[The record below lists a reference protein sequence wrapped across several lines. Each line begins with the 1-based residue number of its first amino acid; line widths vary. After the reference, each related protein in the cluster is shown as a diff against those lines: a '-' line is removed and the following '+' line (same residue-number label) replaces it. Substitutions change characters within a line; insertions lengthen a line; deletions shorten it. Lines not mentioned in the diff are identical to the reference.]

1 MSSDDKILR
10 GGLIL
15 SGAFLCIAVM
25 CACVKFAPGLP
36 VGMVVLAQSI
46 VGFAFFSS
54 WILRH
59 GTSAVKT
66 SRVWLHIA
74 RAVSGVLSQALM
86 FVAIKK
92 MPLMN
97 AVLLGNAA
105 PLFIP
110 IFAWLALREPIT
122 RGVWISLLI
131 GFGGVLLILH
141 PSPEIWKEP
150 SALIALSAAVFGAI
164 ALVTIN
170 RLART
175 ESSNQILLYYF
186 SFSFL
191 ATMPLALAHWQPL
204 TIRATVCLFAIG
216 SLMALAQLLFLL
228 AYHYASASRIAP
240 FNYSVVVFSGL
251 IGWLVWKNV
260 PGWPSVC
267 GVVLIS
273 VGSILAT
280 RLGQT
285 SVSGGHLG
293 WTGHNRG
300 LDSLRHGMPNAP
312 LIASRDQ
319 GAAHVRSE

>member
-1 MSSDDKILR
+1 MSSDDKTLR

-15 SGAFLCIAVM
+15 CGAFLCIAVM

-36 VGMVVLAQSI
+36 IGMIVFAQSI
-46 VGFAFFSS
+46 VGFAFIGP
-54 WILRH
+54 WIMRH
-59 GTSAVKT
+59 GTSTVKT
-66 SRVWLHIA
+66 SKVWLHIV
-74 RAVSGVLSQALM
+74 RALSGVLSQALM

-110 IFAWLALREPIT
+110 ILAWLVLRERIT
-122 RGVWISLLI
+122 RGIWISLLI

-141 PSPEIWKEP
+141 PSPEIWRKP
-150 SALIALSAAVFGAI
+150 SALIALTAAVFSAI

-186 SFSFL
+186 SFSSL
-191 ATMPLALAHWQPL
+191 TTLPLALAAWQPL
-204 TIRATVCLFAIG
+204 TIRDTICLFAIG

-251 IGWLVWKNV
+251 IGWLVWKNL
-260 PGWPSVC
+260 PGWSSVC
-267 GVVLIS
+267 GMVLVS
-273 VGSILAT
+273 AGGILAT

-285 SVSGGHLG
+285 SASGGHVG
-293 WTGHNRG
+293 WTGHERG
-300 LDSLRHGMPNAP
+300 LQILLHHGDA
-312 LIASRDQ
+312 
-319 GAAHVRSE
+319 